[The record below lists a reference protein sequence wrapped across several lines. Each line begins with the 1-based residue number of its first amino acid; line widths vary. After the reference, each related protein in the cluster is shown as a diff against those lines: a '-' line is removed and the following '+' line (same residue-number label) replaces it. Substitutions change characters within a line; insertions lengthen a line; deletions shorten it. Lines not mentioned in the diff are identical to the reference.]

1 MTTSGLEPLQAMLST
16 SPPFL
21 IRVSPTGYPDFLL
34 WEFLYHSGLR
44 VTAELS
50 VSQSSTMAVAVASTS
65 DRVRTVPIGLDWPSL
80 LSPPTAQAAPPT
92 TVR

>member
-1 MTTSGLEPLQAMLST
+1 MTNSGLEPLQAMLST

-21 IRVSPTGYPDFLL
+21 IRVSPTGSEGYLL
-34 WEFLYHSGLR
+34 WEFLYPSALR

-50 VSQSSTMAVAVASTS
+50 ASQSSTMAADVASTS
-65 DRVRTVPIGLDWPSL
+65 DRVRTVPIGCSWPDL
-80 LSPPTAQAAPPT
+80 LSPPTGQAAPAA